1 MEVNAVCNVSECY
14 VIELRNKSVLE
25 EDMDFVTNLGDDN
38 FFESYNDV
46 INDVII
52 LGLLYIFSHKLLNF
66 LRVYESN

>member
-1 MEVNAVCNVSECY
+1 MEVNAVCNVSKYY
-14 VIELRNKSVLE
+14 VMALRNKSVLE
-25 EDMDFVTNLGDDN
+25 EDMDFVTNLGDDI

-66 LRVYESN
+66 LLVYESN

>member
-1 MEVNAVCNVSECY
+1 MEVNAVCNVSDYY
-14 VIELRNKSVLE
+14 VMELRNKSVLE
-25 EDMDFVTNLGDDN
+25 EDMDFVTNLGNDI

-66 LRVYESN
+66 LLVYESN